1 MTMVSPSPATTRGG
15 AKRTAMI
22 KGFVY
27 TAPYEEL
34 TVKGKA

>member
-1 MTMVSPSPATTRGG
+1 MAMVSPSPTTTRGG
-15 AKRTAMI
+15 DKRTAMI

-34 TVKGKA
+34 SLKGKA

>member
-1 MTMVSPSPATTRGG
+1 MAMISLSPTTTRGG

-34 TVKGKA
+34 TLRGKA